1 MGSARQAKGFTLI
14 EVMIVVAMIAIIA
27 TIALGSYRDSTV
39 RANRAAAAS
48 YILEVANLQER
59 YLLDNR
65 DYAPD
70 MATLGASAPPEVSNN
85 YNVTTSDPGGTAPAY
100 QITATPTGAQASD
113 DTDCGWLR
121 ITNLGAKTSQHS
133 GARCWR

>member
-1 MGSARQAKGFTLI
+1 MGSARQSQGFTLI
-14 EVMIVVAMIAIIA
+14 EMMIVVAMIAIIA

-39 RANRAAAAS
+39 RANRSAAAS

-65 DYAPD
+65 DYAPN
-70 MATLGASAPPEVSNN
+70 MVTLGASAPPEVSNN
-85 YNVTTSDPGGTAPAY
+85 YTVTISDPGGAAPAY
-100 QITATPTGAQASD
+100 LISAAPKGAQASD
-113 DTDCGWLR
+113 DTACGTL
-121 ITNLGAKTSQHS
+121 TLDNLGTKGDAG

>member
-1 MGSARQAKGFTLI
+1 MGSARQSQGFTLI
-14 EVMIVVAMIAIIA
+14 EMMIVVAMIAIIA

-48 YILEVANLQER
+48 YILEVASLQER

-70 MATLGASAPPEVSNN
+70 MATLGANPPPEVSAN
-85 YNVTTSDPGGTAPAY
+85 YTVTTSDPGGVAPAY
-100 QITATPTGAQASD
+100 EVTATPSGAQASD
-113 DTDCGWLR
+113 DTQCGWLR
-121 ITNLGAKTSQHS
+121 INNLGAKTSQQA